1 VDRNL
6 KELTRSVTAVGD
18 LKRTFRR
25 RPSVNKARLLFMKKK
40 QIETPT
46 ALPKLVRYMP
56 VELLA
61 IRKGKAK
68 VQIATAADLAER
80 ISSLNIELPDAARTW
95 RGLVK
100 AAKRL
105 NITIDDPKTAELKAW
120 RAAAEAEPDPDDLDE
135 DEEDE
140 SERTFEMSFSSEA
153 PVPRWFGN
161 EILEHSADALDL
173 TRASSGLAYLV
184 DHDTGDQV
192 GIIRNF
198 RIDGKKT
205 RGDVTFSRSQRGQ
218 DIQRDVEDGIRPFT
232 SIGYRVIEM
241 VLEKESEEGN
251 DYRVTRWQP
260 MEGSTV
266 AVPADYTVGAGRSAG
281 SEEFPIQV
289 RSADVKNPAPAPP
302 AQIEVRTMNP
312 KQVSEI
318 FRLCIVHGVKQER
331 ATEIVEMEGMTSDRA
346 SALILEEVA
355 KKGGAPVITPGAE
368 RTGDML
374 ELTEREQKQYNLC
387 RGIMTHV
394 RNIEQKSSDKS
405 FETEVSDELA
415 KKHEGKY
422 RGGLLVPFKLSIDPS
437 LVRAAVEIL
446 KRTGVSTALTAGTAT
461 KGSELV
467 FTEPGPFIKF
477 LYNRMRLKELGAETI
492 SGLQGNIA
500 FPKQTGKA
508 SGSWV
513 AENPG
518 TDVAD
523 SNATLSQVTMSPK
536 TYQSSTAYS
545 RQLLAQ
551 AVIDVDNLVRN
562 DLATDVAL
570 AIDAAGISGTAA
582 PSPVGILST
591 SGVQNFTLK
600 NDSGNGSVVVWDD
613 ITGMEALIEDVNADQ
628 VGDPAWLTTP
638 GVKALL
644 KRTPQLVYTPPG
656 ASTTVN
662 VTGNPIWEKGDEI
675 DGRMA
680 RQSNQVPSTLT
691 KGTSAGDVH
700 ALIYGVFS
708 TLVNGMWGSG
718 FELIV
723 DPYRL
728 KKQGLIE
735 LTTFVLTD
743 WANRYPVA
751 FAVAKDVT
759 LT

>member
-1 VDRNL
+1 
-6 KELTRSVTAVGD
+6 
-18 LKRTFRR
+18 
-25 RPSVNKARLLFMKKK
+25 
-40 QIETPT
+40 
-46 ALPKLVRYMP
+46 
-56 VELLA
+56 
-61 IRKGKAK
+61 
-68 VQIATAADLAER
+68 
-80 ISSLNIELPDAARTW
+80 
-95 RGLVK
+95 
-100 AAKRL
+100 
-105 NITIDDPKTAELKAW
+105 
-120 RAAAEAEPDPDDLDE
+120 
-135 DEEDE
+135 
-140 SERTFEMSFSSEA
+140 
-153 PVPRWFGN
+153 
-161 EILEHSADALDL
+161 
-173 TRASSGLAYLV
+173 
-184 DHDTGDQV
+184 
-192 GIIRNF
+192 
-198 RIDGKKT
+198 
-205 RGDVTFSRSQRGQ
+205 
-218 DIQRDVEDGIRPFT
+218 
-232 SIGYRVIEM
+232 
-241 VLEKESEEGN
+241 
-251 DYRVTRWQP
+251 
-260 MEGSTV
+260 
-266 AVPADYTVGAGRSAG
+266 
-281 SEEFPIQV
+281 
-289 RSADVKNPAPAPP
+289 
-302 AQIEVRTMNP
+302 
-312 KQVSEI
+312 
-318 FRLCIVHGVKQER
+318 
-331 ATEIVEMEGMTSDRA
+331 MTSDRA
-346 SALILEEVA
+346 AAMILEEVA

-368 RTGDML
+368 RTGEML

-394 RNIEQKSSDKS
+394 ANAENPKTRATS
-405 FETEVSDELA
+405 FETEISDELA

-422 RGGLLVPFKLSIDPS
+422 RGGLVVPFRLNIDPT
-437 LVRAAVEIL
+437 LVRTAVEIL

-467 FTEPGPFIKF
+467 FTEPGPFIQF

-518 TDVAD
+518 SDVAD

-551 AVIDVDNLVRN
+551 AVVDVDNLVRN

-570 AIDAAGISGTAA
+570 AIDSAGISGAGGSA
-582 PSPVGILST
+582 PTGILST
-591 SGVQNFTLK
+591 SGVQAVTLK
-600 NDSGNGSVVVWDD
+600 NDSGNGSVIVWDD
-613 ITGMEALIEDVNADQ
+613 IVDMEALIEDVNADQ

-638 GVKALL
+638 SVKAQL

-656 ASTTVN
+656 GSTAVTVASA
-662 VTGNPIWEKGDEI
+662 PIWEKGDEI

-691 KGTSAGDVH
+691 KGTSSGDCH
-700 ALIYGVFS
+700 AFIYGVFS
-708 TLVNGMWGSG
+708 TLINGMWGSG

-751 FAVAKDVT
+751 FAAAKDVT

>member
-1 VDRNL
+1 
-6 KELTRSVTAVGD
+6 
-18 LKRTFRR
+18 
-25 RPSVNKARLLFMKKK
+25 MKKK
-40 QIETPT
+40 KIETPT
-46 ALPKLVRYMP
+46 ALPKLVRFMP
-56 VELLA
+56 AEFT
-61 IRKGKAK
+61 IRKNGKNK
-68 VQIATAADLAER
+68 PTAASVRAALAAFKAED
-80 ISSLNIELPDAARTW
+80 PDAARSW
-95 RGLVK
+95 RRLV
-100 AAKRL
+100 ALAKRL
-105 NITIDDPKTAELKAW
+105 NVSIEDAKTEELKAW
-120 RAAAEAEPDPDDLDE
+120 RAAAEAEPDPDDVDEDLEDE
-135 DEEDE
+135 DEE
-140 SERTFEMSFSSEA
+140 EREDTVEMSFSSEA
-153 PVPRWFGN
+153 PVARWFGN
-161 EILEHSADALDL
+161 EILDHKPESIDLSRADN
-173 TRASSGLAYLV
+173 GLAYLV

-198 RIDGKKT
+198 RIEKGKT

-218 DIQRDVEDGIRPFT
+218 DMKRDVLDGIRPFT
-232 SIGYRVIEM
+232 SIGYRVHEM
-241 VLEKESEEGN
+241 ILERESEEGN
-251 DYRVTRWQP
+251 DYRVTRWSP

-266 AVPADYTVGAGRSAG
+266 AVPADYSVGAGRSAG

>member
-1 VDRNL
+1 
-6 KELTRSVTAVGD
+6 
-18 LKRTFRR
+18 
-25 RPSVNKARLLFMKKK
+25 MKKK
-40 QIETPT
+40 KIETPT
-46 ALPKLVRYMP
+46 ALPKLVRFMP
-56 VELLA
+56 AEFT
-61 IRKGKAK
+61 IRKNGKNK
-68 VQIATAADLAER
+68 PTAASVRAALAAFKAED
-80 ISSLNIELPDAARTW
+80 PDAARSW
-95 RGLVK
+95 RRLV
-100 AAKRL
+100 ALAKRL
-105 NITIDDPKTAELKAW
+105 NVSIEDAKTEELKAW
-120 RAAAEAEPDPDDLDE
+120 RAAAEAEPDPDDVDEDLEDE
-135 DEEDE
+135 DEE
-140 SERTFEMSFSSEA
+140 EREDTVEMSFSSEA
-153 PVPRWFGN
+153 PVARWFGN
-161 EILEHSADALDL
+161 EILDHKPESIDLSRADN
-173 TRASSGLAYLV
+173 GLAYLV

-198 RIDGKKT
+198 RIEKGKT

-218 DIQRDVEDGIRPFT
+218 DMKRDVLDGIRPFT
-232 SIGYRVIEM
+232 SIGYRVHEM
-241 VLEKESEEGN
+241 ILERESEEGN
-251 DYRVTRWQP
+251 DYRVTRWSP

-266 AVPADYTVGAGRSAG
+266 AVPADYSVGAGRSAG

-289 RSADVKNPAPAPP
+289 RSAAVKNPDPAPP

-318 FRLCIVHGVKQER
+318 FRLCVVHGVSQER
-331 ATEIVEMEGMTSDRA
+331 ATAIVETEGMTSDRA
-346 SALILEEVA
+346 AAMILEEVA

-368 RTGDML
+368 RTGEML

-394 RNIEQKSSDKS
+394 ANAENPKTRATS
-405 FETEVSDELA
+405 FETEISDELA

-422 RGGLLVPFKLSIDPS
+422 RGGLVVPFRLNIDPT
-437 LVRAAVEIL
+437 LVRTAVEIL

-467 FTEPGPFIKF
+467 FTEPGPFIQF

-518 TDVAD
+518 SDVAD

-551 AVIDVDNLVRN
+551 AVVDVDNLVRN